1 MIKNKKYIY
10 YILSI
15 SSIFVY
21 RYYWST
27 VSQWR
32 EDQSTN
38 IWLAYTKNIS
48 DMPVGLLSSKMV
60 PNPNGIIIYGKI
72 LTIFESLLAATFFL
86 SIIQIF
92 IFYFLS
98 RELTDNFKV
107 NNYAFAVLSMST
119 LMSSSSVEFWNNWV
133 LIFINAFFFIF
144 ILKFINTQKSEYLFI
159 SLLIS
164 FIPPALYLAGITNF
178 IVYSFIILLSVIIN
192 GKPKA
197 VSRKGFIY
205 ISSIV
210 FILINYFL
218 IWNPYFNSTTFQ
230 EIFGFS
236 NLTLYD
242 RFNLLT
248 DSVLQLPGSFLS
260 IWTFQKSFHIL
271 QADMDV
277 ISELTHTLFKLYV
290 EYHKIL
296 FLIFFIFIIFGSIS
310 LTKIKNKDVNILLIK
325 KIFLFITF
333 VSSSVLLNPVL
344 GGPNYLLLERMEN
357 MAQYYIFYILVCFLF
372 PFVFIEFKLFHKRLI
387 PLSQAVFILF
397 IFLNITLSVNLISNS
412 LNYDGDKLTEA
423 DVPLVYKI
431 ELVDF
436 IGKDSE
442 SKPNIEDISIS
453 YFLGGGIWDWIPN
466 HSEYFSKWYPDYP
479 FTIGRA
485 YDYQLLKKYSIKNS
499 YEGLNSRNFKNSDY
513 IVTYKF
519 DQHEVIGDENY
530 THHYFGQLRLSVKK

>member
-218 IWNPYFNSTTFQ
+218 IWNPYFNYTTFQ

>member
-10 YILSI
+10 YILPI

-60 PNPNGIIIYGKI
+60 PNPNGIVVYGKI

-98 RELTDNFKV
+98 RELTNNFKV
-107 NNYAFAVLSMST
+107 NNYAFVVLSMST

-133 LIFINAFFFIF
+133 LIFINALFFIF
-144 ILKFINTQKSEYLFI
+144 ILKFINTQKSEYLLI
-159 SLLIS
+159 SLLVS

-197 VSRKGFIY
+197 VSRKRFIY

-236 NLTLYD
+236 TLTLYD

-271 QADMDV
+271 QADIDV
-277 ISELTHTLFKLYV
+277 ISEFTHTLFKLYV

-325 KIFLFITF
+325 KIILFYNFCFVFSFTKSSIRGPKLFTIRTDGKYGTVLYFLYPCVLFI
-333 VSSSVLLNPVL
+333 S
-344 GGPNYLLLERMEN
+344 
-357 MAQYYIFYILVCFLF
+357 ICFY
-372 PFVFIEFKLFHKRLI
+372 
-387 PLSQAVFILF
+387 
-397 IFLNITLSVNLISNS
+397 
-412 LNYDGDKLTEA
+412 
-423 DVPLVYKI
+423 
-431 ELVDF
+431 
-436 IGKDSE
+436 
-442 SKPNIEDISIS
+442 
-453 YFLGGGIWDWIPN
+453 
-466 HSEYFSKWYPDYP
+466 
-479 FTIGRA
+479 
-485 YDYQLLKKYSIKNS
+485 
-499 YEGLNSRNFKNSDY
+499 
-513 IVTYKF
+513 
-519 DQHEVIGDENY
+519 
-530 THHYFGQLRLSVKK
+530 